1 MIPPNLFV
9 DSVLWKPI
17 MKSTI
22 DNHIEFMKRKTIEIV
37 SLHDY
42 EKIIK
47 NYDTNKV
54 FFYGKVYKKALH
66 KESR

>member
-1 MIPPNLFV
+1 
-9 DSVLWKPI
+9 
-17 MKSTI
+17 MKG
-22 DNHIEFMKRKTIEIV
+22 KTIEIV

-54 FFYGKVYKKALH
+54 FFMEKFIKKLYIKKVGKSKYIYSKCMIFLIIP
-66 KESR
+66 